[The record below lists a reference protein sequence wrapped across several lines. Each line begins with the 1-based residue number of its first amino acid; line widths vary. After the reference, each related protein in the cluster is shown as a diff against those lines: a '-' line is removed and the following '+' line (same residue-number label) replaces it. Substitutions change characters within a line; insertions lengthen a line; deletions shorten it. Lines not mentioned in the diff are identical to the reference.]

1 MKLNTKIWNGNIP
14 VRFYNGGTKL
24 GWKCT
29 KEIHRLQI
37 PLNVG
42 LYDQSICYA
51 VDMKPMIDKIFCKVG
66 QKVTSQSAMDVTIV
80 KNKNPVARHLIVS
93 NNTADSNN
101 KTSAGGVNYLGG
113 SPIIFSNQYKQR
125 YSYGAT
131 DIDTKKLNWCALTEF
146 KFIDFVMLV
155 MIAYKTITTDSDNNV
170 KWSRDVTSVTLDEYF
185 AHNDTWFITH
195 PIVTIYVLPY
205 ISNGSK
211 RYAHSLGFLDI
222 AELVEYSKPP
232 YDGYNDNFFI
242 PFTDFNSEYN
252 VCNPATM
259 FGFCCA
265 QNSYTGPVPVWANL
279 GKSEL
284 WKFSYHTL
292 QDSSNEWGIATKFIG
307 TKNDIIKFYSRFG
320 FYYTGDRLTAE
331 TGSLTSDKMY
341 IGKIDDEGKL
351 TGEALNGEDT
361 DKTIQSTWNNGADW
375 QNNNFNGI
383 ENTDPNNYTDKI
395 DLNKPTLS
403 NVNVFNRSFAVNS
416 NNVRQLADFLWN
428 ADETKFNEIVK
439 GLALMGENPMNGIID
454 LRLFPFN
461 VALKNSATQAEPIV
475 IGRTNTGIN
484 GIKLTE
490 NVNSLIDLGEC
501 TFFTKFK
508 NFLDYEPYTTA
519 QLYIPY
525 IGVVPVSTAEFMG
538 HKISV
543 KMIVDY
549 TTGAGTAIVFKDD
562 IPFIYRNGVVGVSI
576 PMTGTDSSTYANT
589 VIGNV
594 VSGVSQIATAGIGSS
609 ANFEMAN
616 INSQISSNSSSAS
629 AYRSAVGASGQRA
642 GAVASGT
649 GGIMGGLGNI
659 YNGFTTPVQYQSAG
673 ASSPSVATWQPQKC
687 YFIIDRPILNVPD
700 NYGRTVGYAC
710 EVTGKLSDFKGF
722 TVVSNPEISFKCTE
736 TEKTMLSQLLNSG
749 VFI

>member
-14 VRFYNGGTKL
+14 VRFHNGGTSL

-29 KEIHRLQI
+29 EEIHRLQI

-51 VDMKPMIDKIFCKVG
+51 VDMNPMIDKIFYKPG
-66 QKVTSQSAMDVTIV
+66 QSDTDVTIV
-80 KNKNPVARHLIVS
+80 KNKTPVARHLLVS

-101 KTSAGGVNYLGG
+101 KTTATYVNYLGD
-113 SPIIFSNQYKQR
+113 SPMDFSDQYKQR
-125 YSYGAT
+125 YSYGSEN
-131 DIDTKKLNWCALTEF
+131 IDTKNINWCALTEF

-155 MIAYKTITTDSDNNV
+155 MVAYKTIITDSNGNV
-170 KWSRDVTSVTLDEYF
+170 KWSRDVFSVTLDEYF
-185 AHNDTWFITH
+185 SNSDIWFKTH

-232 YDGYNDNFFI
+232 YDGYTDNFFI
-242 PFTDFNSEYN
+242 PFTDFNSNYN

-259 FGFCCA
+259 FGFSYA
-265 QNSYTGPVPVWANL
+265 QHSYPVWANL

-284 WKFSYHTL
+284 WKISHYTL
-292 QDSSNEWGIATKFIG
+292 QDTSNQWGIATKFIG

-320 FYYTGDRLTAE
+320 FYYTGDRVTAE
-331 TGSLTSDKMY
+331 TGSLKSNKMY

-351 TGEALNGEDT
+351 TGEVLNGDDT
-361 DKTIQSTWNNGADW
+361 SKTIQSTWRNGTDW

-475 IGRTNTGIN
+475 IGRTNTGVN

-562 IPFIYRNGVVGVSI
+562 IPFIYKNGVVGITI
-576 PMTGTDSSTYANT
+576 PMTGTDSASYAST
-589 VIGNV
+589 VVGNV
-594 VSGVSQIATAGIGSS
+594 VNGAIGGISSIASGNIGGVVSS
-609 ANFEMAN
+609 AEKLYSGFATGTNYQE
-616 INSQISSNSSSAS
+616 AS
-629 AYRSAVGASGQRA
+629 
-642 GAVASGT
+642 
-649 GGIMGGLGNI
+649 
-659 YNGFTTPVQYQSAG
+659 

-710 EVTGKLSDFKGF
+710 EQTGKLSDFKGF
-722 TVVSNPEISFKCTE
+722 TVVSNPEINFRCTDSE
-736 TEKTMLSQLLNSG
+736 RQYIVNMLQGG
-749 VFI
+749 VFV